1 MFRRPDT
8 KDAVLGAELVLPEE
22 ELTTVRLVPVEP
34 LLLLMK
40 PGLLPSSTMIEGG
53 ATAPPPVVV
62 GLEEEDTTLILDGGN
77 FGALSVIGG
86 GRFLPGGFAGA
97 GC

>member
-34 LLLLMK
+34 LLI
-40 PGLLPSSTMIEGG
+40 PGLLPSSTTIPGT
-53 ATAPPPVVV
+53 AAPPPVV
-62 GLEEEDTTLILDGGN
+62 GLEEEDTTLILDGGI